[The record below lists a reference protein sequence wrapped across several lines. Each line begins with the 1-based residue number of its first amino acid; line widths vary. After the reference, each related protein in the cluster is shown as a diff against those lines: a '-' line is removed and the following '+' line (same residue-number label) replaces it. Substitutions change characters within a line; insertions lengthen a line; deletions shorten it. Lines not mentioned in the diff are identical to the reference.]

1 MVDPGSAN
9 SIIMNIL
16 HLLILFYLVFTGCN
30 LFNLGGDQEKF
41 EAIFKAEINGELY
54 DISDKPET
62 HVVFKA
68 VVTTQGAYS
77 YLGIFSDIYQQEL
90 FPYKESLS
98 FSLIWEENKTEYYSK
113 RDSILIGKY
122 YLPLGGTYYEA
133 DGDALI
139 STFNSPTDDDGFI
152 TVNIEKLNND
162 KEVVFG
168 NFEYSV
174 VTRYPLDECS
184 QRVGQDTLHITNG
197 EYRLLLDD
205 RREE

>member
-1 MVDPGSAN
+1 
-9 SIIMNIL
+9 MNII
-16 HLLILFYLVFTGCN
+16 HILLPIFLLLLNCT
-30 LFNLGGDQEKF
+30 LFNSNEKNF
-41 EAIFKAEINGELY
+41 EPTFRAEINGELY
-54 DISDKPET
+54 DISSKEEPFRRFD
-62 HVVFKA
+62 A
-68 VVTTQGAYS
+68 VLTYQGNKS
-77 YLGIFSDIYQQEL
+77 FLSIYADLYRTNLYPYREQIGFTL
-90 FPYKESLS
+90 F
-98 FSLIWEENKTEYYSK
+98 WNENKTEYYSK

-139 STFNSPTDDDGFI
+139 STFYSPTDDDGFI

-174 VTRYPLDECS
+174 VTRYPLDDYS
-184 QRVGQDTLHITNG
+184 QRIGQDTLHITNG